1 MFVQEYFMWLYL
13 PYTLT
18 LTEPLSLASSKSS
31 YPGQPVKVP
40 DEGRFPDL
48 TALDSR
54 GGSSVLQF
62 FTGPG
67 LEDLRG
73 QAGFREE
80 MMQPAG

>member
-1 MFVQEYFMWLYL
+1 MWLYL

-40 DEGRFPDL
+40 DEERFPDL

-54 GGSSVLQF
+54 GGSSVLHRAWVR
-62 FTGPG
+62 GP
-67 LEDLRG
+67 ER
-73 QAGFREE
+73 
-80 MMQPAG
+80 PSWC